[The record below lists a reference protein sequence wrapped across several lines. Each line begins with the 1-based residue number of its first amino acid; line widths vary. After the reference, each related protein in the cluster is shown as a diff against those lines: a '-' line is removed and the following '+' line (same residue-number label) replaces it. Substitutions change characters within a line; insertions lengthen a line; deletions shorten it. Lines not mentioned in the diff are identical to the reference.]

1 MKAILALVGGFALTL
16 AVFGSGLAFAAW
28 LLVAK
33 PVHQS
38 RPADS
43 VAELWTKDAQPVDKA
58 AQGLERVAAAQPVA
72 PDAAARAQAV
82 PPDPTVISAVTP
94 AAGEEQAG
102 LPASHVSWCAN
113 RYRSYNPDDNS
124 YMSYS
129 GEQRPCISPY
139 LDAGA
144 VGQAARPS
152 TEVSYVEGGAAP
164 LAATLE
170 ISTGHVESCFSRY
183 RSYRPEDNSYQ
194 PYTGGPR
201 RQCE

>member
-16 AVFGSGLAFAAW
+16 AVFASGLAFAAW

-33 PVHQS
+33 PSHQA

-43 VAELWTKDAQPVDKA
+43 VAELWTKGAQPVDKA
-58 AQGLERVAAAQPVA
+58 AQSLERVAAAQPAA

-82 PPDPTVISAVTP
+82 PPDPAVIGAVAS

-102 LPASHVSWCAN
+102 LPASHVRWCLS

-124 YMSYS
+124 YVSYG

-144 VGQAARPS
+144 VDQAVQPS
-152 TEVSYVEGGAAP
+152 TQVSFVEGGAAAQ
-164 LAATLE
+164 AATLE
-170 ISTGHVESCFSRY
+170 VSASHVQSCFSRY